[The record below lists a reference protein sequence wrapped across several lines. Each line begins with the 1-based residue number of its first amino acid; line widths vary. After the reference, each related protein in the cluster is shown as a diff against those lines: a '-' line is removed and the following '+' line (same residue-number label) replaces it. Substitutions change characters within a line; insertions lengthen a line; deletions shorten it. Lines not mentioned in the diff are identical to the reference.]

1 MVNQHRQIWD
11 RFCECH
17 NVQSSWVQLFATS
30 IDGIVMTK
38 CIGKLKQRSV
48 LCRSDAME
56 QLVRIECAKLI
67 ADWKAKTR
75 KYDGLIYLMAV
86 EEAGHVVPL
95 YIGKTET
102 FGKGDGNLSANI
114 KGLEK
119 DTSKFARWGDNY
131 AYHIGDLSAVVLPG
145 HDPKHIERKYRA
157 WADALFKDYPSETAM
172 LRRPVYFW
180 ARAWSGSEVGA
191 LEELGPTRL
200 TFLEYQ
206 LIGVASS
213 AFGASL
219 LNREGQNR

>member
-1 MVNQHRQIWD
+1 MVNQHRQIWN
-11 RFCECH
+11 RFCDRH
-17 NVQSSWVQLFATS
+17 NVRGTWVPMFEVST
-30 IDGIVMTK
+30 DGIVITK
-38 CIGKLKQRSV
+38 RIGKVKERLV
-48 LCRSDAME
+48 LCRSGAME
-56 QLVRIECAKLI
+56 RLVRSECNKLI
-67 ADWKAKTR
+67 EDWKAKVSA
-75 KYDGLIYLMAV
+75 YDGLIYFMVV
-86 EEAGHVVPL
+86 EEAGDIVPL

-114 KGLEK
+114 KGIER

-145 HDPKHIERKYRA
+145 HDPKHIELKYRA
-157 WADALFKDYPSETAM
+157 WADALFKGYPSEAPV
-172 LRRPVYFW
+172 LQRPVYFW
-180 ARAWSGSEVGA
+180 AKAWSGSEVGA

-213 AFGASL
+213 AFGESL